1 MRCASPQCQIESNYL
16 RDGGLYWI
24 DDVIASSA
32 LPQRHFIWLCSQCA
46 PLYSVQTWRP
56 PGEQLVLKTPPRAA
70 PPAHTPRLPRR
81 LPARS
86 LPAPALTIAEIK
98 RRARA

>member
-1 MRCASPQCQIESNYL
+1 MRCANPQCQFESNYL
-16 RDGGLYWI
+16 RDGSLYWI
-24 DDVIASSA
+24 DDLILGSA
-32 LPQRHFIWLCSQCA
+32 APQRHFIWLCTQCS

-56 PGEQLVLKTPPRAA
+56 PGEQLVLKAPAHSA

-86 LPAPALTIAEIK
+86 LPTSALTIAEIK
-98 RRARA
+98 QRARA